1 MVPAEARDEVKA
13 RASQLASLQLSERSV
28 CDLELLATG
37 AFSPLDRFMGQI
49 DHQHVLDEMRLS
61 NGQLFPIPLP
71 LPVDASPAL
80 HLDCDI
86 ALRDSKNDL
95 LAVMTIEEIYVWDV
109 AEVAEKAFGT
119 LDLRHLLVAGMHR

>member
-1 MVPAEARDEVKA
+1 MPAQASSLITPYGGRLVDLMVPAAAHAEIKA
-13 RASQLASLQLSERSV
+13 YASQLPSLQLSERSV

-37 AFSPLDRFMGQI
+37 AFSPLDRFMGQV
-49 DHQHVLDEMRLS
+49 DYQRVLDEMRLS
-61 NGQLFPIPLP
+61 TGQLFPIPIP

-95 LAVMTIEEIYVWDV
+95 LA
-109 AEVAEKAFGT
+109 
-119 LDLRHLLVAGMHR
+119 